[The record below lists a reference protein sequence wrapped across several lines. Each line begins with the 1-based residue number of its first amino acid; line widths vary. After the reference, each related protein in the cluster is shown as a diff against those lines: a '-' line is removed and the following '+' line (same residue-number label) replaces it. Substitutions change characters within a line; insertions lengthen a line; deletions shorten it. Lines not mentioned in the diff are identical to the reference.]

1 METKT
6 PITDALARL
15 RKLDAQFERGQ
26 ISRKDL
32 ELQRTIVLVDTVHE
46 FMTREI

>member
-15 RKLDAQFERGQ
+15 RKLDDQLARGQ
-26 ISRKDL
+26 ITREDL
-32 ELQRTIVLVDTVHE
+32 EVQRMIVLVDVAHE
-46 FMTREI
+46 FVTREI